1 MLHTTTNA
9 GLHDFVVERV
19 LTRCAR
25 PGLRAADLGTGPG
38 AMAARLHNLGCEVL
52 AADRDAADF
61 AAGLPPVSLDFD
73 RPDFAPQ
80 LGLQSFGLFPAIAV
94 IEHPGSPLGFLSN
107 RGRPL

>member
-19 LTRCAR
+19 LTRYTR

-38 AMAARLHNLGCEVL
+38 AMAARLHSLGCEVL

-61 AAGLPPVSLDFD
+61 AAGLPPVFLVFY
-73 RPDFAPQ
+73 RPGFSTH
-80 LGLQSFGLFPAIAV
+80 LRLQSFCLFTPLKV
-94 IEHPGSPLGFLSN
+94 IENVGGSVRFLLHI
-107 RGRPL
+107 GR

>member
-19 LTRCAR
+19 LTRYTR

-38 AMAARLHNLGCEVL
+38 AMAARLHSLGCEVL

-61 AAGLPPVSLDFD
+61 AAGLPPVSIYFD
-73 RPDFAPQ
+73 PPGFATQP
-80 LGLQSFGLFPAIAV
+80 GLQSFGLFTAIEI
-94 IEHPGSPLGFLSN
+94 IEHVERPIGFFFN
-107 RGRPL
+107 V

>member
-1 MLHTTTNA
+1 MPHPTPNA

-38 AMAARLHNLGCEVL
+38 AMAARLHSLGCDVV

-61 AAGLPPVSLDFD
+61 AAGLPHVFIYFD
-73 RPDFAPQ
+73 RPGFATP
-80 LGLQSFGLFPAIAV
+80 LGLPSFRLVTPIAG
-94 IEHPGSPLGFLSN
+94 IEHVERPIGFL
-107 RGRPL
+107 RHLRR

>member
-38 AMAARLHNLGCEVL
+38 AMAARLHSLGCEVL

-61 AAGLPPVSLDFD
+61 AAGLPPVFIDFH
-73 RPDFAPQ
+73 RPDFATQ
-80 LGLQSFGLFPAIAV
+80 LRLQSFRLFTAIEV
-94 IEHPGSPLGFLSN
+94 IEHGESPTGFFCN
-107 RGRPL
+107 I

>member
-38 AMAARLHNLGCEVL
+38 AMAARLHSLGCDVV

-61 AAGLPPVSLDFD
+61 AAGFPHVSIAFCRAGLSTQLGAVSL
-73 RPDFAPQ
+73 
-80 LGLQSFGLFPAIAV
+80 GLFTTLVVLYTLRIAICFLCKL
-94 IEHPGSPLGFLSN
+94 GS
-107 RGRPL
+107 